1 MNLAWMPNSLTM
13 GNLLCGFTSVI
24 FASAGT
30 PQGFMVAG
38 LLIMGAALL
47 DGLDGPIARAL
58 KVDSTIGAEL
68 DSLADCVTFGV
79 APGYLAYQAY
89 LSGMIV
95 PVFGKSVDMGIFL
108 ASIFPICAAYRLAR
122 FNVTHVSNSFSGL
135 PSPVAG
141 IVIALVPVCF
151 HGDEIP
157 RIGFA
162 VFFVIIALLM
172 VSTFRYQ
179 KPQASLLKSYHR
191 VKLLLFF
198 VIIVLLIVF
207 LKQWAVFVVISIY
220 ILSGILSF
228 VIQLIQ
234 DHKY

>member
-1 MNLAWMPNSLTM
+1 M
-13 GNLLCGFTSVI
+13 I
-24 FASAGT
+24 
-30 PQGFMVAG
+30 AG
-38 LLIMGAALL
+38 LLILGAALL

-58 KVDSTIGAEL
+58 KVDSAIGAEL

-122 FNVTHVSNSFSGL
+122 FNVNHVTNSFSGL

-141 IVIALVPVCF
+141 IIIALVPVCF

-157 RIGFA
+157 RFVFA
-162 VFFVIIALLM
+162 IFFVIVALLM
-172 VSTFRYQ
+172 VSTFKYQ
-179 KPQASLLKSYHR
+179 KPQASLFKTYHG
-191 VKLLLFF
+191 VKLLLFL

-228 VIQLIQ
+228 VIQFIQ

>member
-13 GNLLCGFTSVI
+13 GNLLCGFISVI
-24 FASAGT
+24 FASTGT
-30 PQGFMVAG
+30 PQGCTIAG
-38 LLIMGAALL
+38 LLILGAALL

-58 KVDSTIGAEL
+58 GVDSAIGAEL

-122 FNVTHVSNSFSGL
+122 FNVNHVANSFSGL

-141 IVIALVPVCF
+141 IIIALVPICF

-157 RIGFA
+157 RIVFA
-162 VFFVIIALLM
+162 IFFVMVALLM
-172 VSTFRYQ
+172 VSTFRYP
-179 KPQASLLKSYHR
+179 KPQAALLKSYHR

-198 VIIVLLIVF
+198 IIIVLLIVF

-228 VIQLIQ
+228 VIQFIQ

>member
-1 MNLAWMPNSLTM
+1 MNLAWIPNSLTM
-13 GNLLCGFTSVI
+13 GNLLCGFISVI
-24 FASAGT
+24 FASTGT
-30 PQGFMVAG
+30 PQSFMIAG
-38 LLIMGAALL
+38 LLILGAALL

-58 KVDSTIGAEL
+58 KVDSSIGAEL

-122 FNVTHVSNSFSGL
+122 FNVNHVTNSFSGL

-141 IVIALVPVCF
+141 IIIALVPVCF

-157 RIGFA
+157 RFVFA
-162 VFFVIIALLM
+162 IFFVIVALLM
-172 VSTFRYQ
+172 VSTFKYQ
-179 KPQASLLKSYHR
+179 KPQASLFKTYHG
-191 VKLLLFF
+191 VKLLLFL

-228 VIQLIQ
+228 VIQFIQ